1 MRRPL
6 YFGHRVLA
14 AGLTAVLLLI
24 LSSGA
29 NALSNSADAFMS
41 LPFGHTFKR
50 TQLRMERSGA
60 KVVTPRQESLSMEGY
75 FEGYTAV
82 FNFGFHKKKGLKS
95 KSVSLQSSGDAKQ
108 DRALY
113 EALMQGYN
121 RSFGSGRETAVP
133 NTWASGKIM
142 MRNIWTPDRYTTIT
156 LTYNP
161 EATQRI
167 AASPKN
173 RPIHLVYKYSKW
185 D

>member
-1 MRRPL
+1 MKRTL
-6 YFGHRVLA
+6 YFGKRILTAGLA
-14 AGLTAVLLLI
+14 AILLLTGC
-24 LSSGA
+24 LPA
-29 NALSNSADAFMS
+29 DALSNSADAFMS

-50 TQLRMERSGA
+50 TRLRMERSGA
-60 KVVTPRQESLSMEGY
+60 KTVTPRQESLSMEGY
-75 FEGYTAV
+75 FEGYPAA
-82 FNFGFHKKKGLKS
+82 FNFTFHKKKGLKS
-95 KSVSLQSSGDAKQ
+95 KSVSLQSSGDAKK

-121 RSFGSGRETAVP
+121 RRFGSGRETPVP

-142 MRNIWTPDRYTTIT
+142 MRSAWTPDRYTTIT

>member
-1 MRRPL
+1 MKGRL
-6 YFGHRVLA
+6 HFHGILA
-14 AGLTAVLLLI
+14 AVILLVW
-24 LSSGA
+24 SSGA
-29 NALSNSADAFMS
+29 WALSNSADAFMS
-41 LPFGHTFKR
+41 LPFGHSFKR

-75 FEGYTAV
+75 FEGFPAV

-95 KSVSLQSSGDAKQ
+95 KSVSLQSSGDTKTDKAF
-108 DRALY
+108 Y
-113 EALMQGYN
+113 EALMRGYN
-121 RSFGSGRETAVP
+121 QRFGSGRETAVP
-133 NTWASGKIM
+133 NTWAQGRIM

-161 EATQRI
+161 EAKKRI
-167 AASPKN
+167 DASPRN

>member
-1 MRRPL
+1 MKRPL
-6 YFGHRVLA
+6 HFGHRVLT
-14 AGLTAVLLLI
+14 AGLAAVLLVMWGLR
-24 LSSGA
+24 A
-29 NALSNSADAFMS
+29 DALPNSADAFMS

-75 FEGYTAV
+75 FEGYPAV
-82 FNFGFHKKKGLKS
+82 FNFGFHKNKGLKS
-95 KSVSLQSSGDAKQ
+95 KSVSFQSSGDAKQ

-121 RSFGSGRETAVP
+121 QRFGSGRETPVP

-167 AASPKN
+167 AANPKN